1 MQRSAAARC
10 PLLLACLS
18 CGWMHCVRC
27 GLQGGQI
34 KATMF
39 KEVAERLFSVF
50 EENKVYMIS
59 KGTLKVPF
67 EFGHVPVSWV
77 CDSLLPLTWQPA
89 NKKWSKL
96 PNDYELTLN
105 SDCEVTLCE
114 DDAEIEHQR

>member
-1 MQRSAAARC
+1 MEQRQGLGQDVQRRPPRCSGQPLPAARC

-18 CGWMHCVRC
+18 CGWMHFVRC

-59 KGTLKVPF
+59 KGTLKVP
-67 EFGHVPVSWV
+67 
-77 CDSLLPLTWQPA
+77 T
-89 NKKWSKL
+89 
-96 PNDYELTLN
+96 
-105 SDCEVTLCE
+105 
-114 DDAEIEHQR
+114 